1 MKNSRNQNR
10 PGLLSI
16 SEAAW
21 ILGISDGRVC
31 RAIRLGLL
39 PVVRRRG
46 RLLIPSHVLA
56 YLADDQS
63 GAIGQPCRRSRP
75 RAGDAQ

>member
-1 MKNSRNQNR
+1 MKRSHNENR

-21 ILGISDGRVC
+21 ILGVNDSRVC

-46 RLLIPSHVLA
+46 RLLIPAHALA
-56 YLADDQS
+56 HLADDDEPCMGS
-63 GAIGQPCRRSRP
+63 DVRGGA
-75 RAGDAQ
+75 

>member
-1 MKNSRNQNR
+1 MKKSRNGNR

-21 ILGISDGRVC
+21 ILGVNDGRVC

-46 RLLIPSHVLA
+46 RLLIPAHALA
-56 YLADDQS
+56 HLADDS
-63 GAIGQPCRRSRP
+63 VPCTGSDVRGGA
-75 RAGDAQ
+75 